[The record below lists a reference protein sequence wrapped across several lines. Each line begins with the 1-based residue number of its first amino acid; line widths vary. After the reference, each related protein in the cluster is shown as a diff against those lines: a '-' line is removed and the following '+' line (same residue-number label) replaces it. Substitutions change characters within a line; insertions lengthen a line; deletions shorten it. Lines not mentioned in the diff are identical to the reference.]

1 MLISNL
7 TISITPLA
15 VIDPLGLAACGASGG
30 AVAALLWWVLWALST
45 DDVEQ
50 QDEWRYDV
58 SRINALRRGD
68 VVFRLLQPVVQF
80 FAKLNRTA
88 IPTRLPEIG
97 RQIQAAGLS
106 RYWLAEEYLARCQV
120 IALLLSPIYLYFCV
134 RWMDALGAVFA
145 LMLTGLTVW
154 LLRRRLAQLA
164 RRRLVEI
171 KRRLPFVLD
180 LLTLLMEAG
189 SSFLQSLKQAVIEFE
204 GHPVATEFGRVLTDM
219 NMGKARGE
227 AFESMRRR
235 LSDDEINAIIGSIIQ
250 SEELGTPLTGIL
262 RATADVLRVK
272 RSQRAE
278 AIAGESAVNM
288 LLPGVLVMAATVLIM
303 LGPFVLEFVNSGFD
317 M

>member
-1 MLISNL
+1 MLTSSLN
-7 TISITPLA
+7 ISITPLA
-15 VIDPLGLAACGASGG
+15 VIDPLALAACGLTGG
-30 AVAALLWWVLWALST
+30 AVAALLWWVLSALAS
-45 DDVEQ
+45 DDVAQE
-50 QDEWRYDV
+50 DEWRYDV

-68 VVFRLLQPVVQF
+68 VIYRLLQPVVQF
-80 FAKLNRTA
+80 FAKLNRA
-88 IPTRLPEIG
+88 AVPTRLPEIG

-120 IALLLSPIYLYFCV
+120 ISLLLLPVYLYFCID
-134 RWMDALGAVFA
+134 WMGSVGAVSA
-145 LMLTGLTVW
+145 LMLAGLTVW
-154 LLRRRLAQLA
+154 LLRRRLAGLA
-164 RRRLVEI
+164 ERRLVEI

-189 SSFLQSLKQAVIEFE
+189 SSFLQALRQTVIEFE
-204 GHPVATEFGRVLTDM
+204 GHPISTEFGRVLTDM
-219 NMGKARGE
+219 NMGKARSE

-235 LSDDEINAIIGSIIQ
+235 LSDDEINSIIGTIIQ

-278 AIAGESAVNM
+278 TIAGESAVNM

-303 LGPFVLEFVNSGFD
+303 LGPFVLNFLTSGFEL
-317 M
+317 